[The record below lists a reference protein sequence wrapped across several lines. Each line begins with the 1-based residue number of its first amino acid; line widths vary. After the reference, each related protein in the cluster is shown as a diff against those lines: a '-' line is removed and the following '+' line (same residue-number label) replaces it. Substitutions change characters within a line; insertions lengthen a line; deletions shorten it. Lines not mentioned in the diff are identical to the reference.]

1 MRIRVILLAASLA
14 FQGFPAL
21 AQNAASAPAPSGRS
35 AVVTYYLN
43 ERRTSVPIELFRGI
57 VLFKIKL
64 AGRDAWMMLDNGA
77 EHSLIDAALLEP
89 LGIKSEAHKGRTMR
103 TPTGTVVPYRIALD
117 VPLVIPGQLEGRIPM
132 SAVDLKGFSSLAGR
146 PIDAV
151 LGADLLNA
159 SILSLDVGRRFL
171 QLLPRSAKVSVAV
184 PPIPLAKGK
193 PQFEASIAGQP
204 VQLTIDLGFVGEL
217 SLSPE
222 VWARVGPPDA
232 KREARSV
239 GHIDGNALAVNHAS
253 LPAVSIGSIERKNV
267 DVDIRPIPAR
277 DGDGWIGMGLM
288 SQFVVVM
295 DVAGGNLW
303 LVPHS
308 PVEPGSPSASTKPA
322 PGAGAS
328 QP

>member
-1 MRIRVILLAASLA
+1 MRIRVILLAISLA
-14 FQGFPAL
+14 FQNSPVL
-21 AQNAASAPAPSGRS
+21 AQNAAPAPEPSGRS

-43 ERRTSVPIELFRGI
+43 ERRAPVSIELFRGI
-57 VLFKIKL
+57 ALFKVKI

-89 LGIKSEAHKGRTMR
+89 LGIKSQENKGRMMR
-103 TPTGTVVPYRIALD
+103 TPTGIVLPYRIALE

-132 SAVDLKGFSSLAGR
+132 AAVDLKSFSSMAGH

-159 SILSLDVGRRFL
+159 SILSLDVGGRVL
-171 QLLPRSAKVSVAV
+171 QLLPRSAKVGAAVA
-184 PPIPLAKGK
+184 PITLTKGK
-193 PQFEASIAGQP
+193 AQFEASIGGQP

-222 VWARVGPPDA
+222 AWARVGPPDA

-239 GHIDGNALAVNHAS
+239 GHIDGNALSVDHAS
-253 LPAVSIGSIERKNV
+253 LPAISIGSIERKNI
-267 DVDIRPIPAR
+267 DADIRPIPVR

-288 SQFVVVM
+288 SQFIVMM
-295 DVAGGNLW
+295 DVTGGNLW
-303 LVPHS
+303 LAPRL
-308 PVEPGSPSASTKPA
+308 PAEPASPSASTKPA
-322 PGAGAS
+322 QGVGAS
-328 QP
+328 KP